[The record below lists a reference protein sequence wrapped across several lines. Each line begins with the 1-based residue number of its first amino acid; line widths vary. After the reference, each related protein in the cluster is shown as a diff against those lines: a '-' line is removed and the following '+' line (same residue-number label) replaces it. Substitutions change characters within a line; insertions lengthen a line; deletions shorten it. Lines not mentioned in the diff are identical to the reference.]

1 MLFPGATQNGVQP
14 MEVQTQLP
22 KHYTLQHGAG
32 GQSKIPV
39 SGAGKHFHEVNKN
52 TSFSAPS
59 RTNTLPP
66 IAGNSDEKGGTNSR
80 GHSNPEKN
88 KKYAQNPRYIKRVRC
103 ILYTYCDTVHKLC
116 RVAPPLQPKHREGS
130 TGVRIKLAEKDQ
142 RILESQE
149 YIQVRKL
156 GGCGGVG
163 AERTV

>member
-22 KHYTLQHGAG
+22 KHHTLQHGAG

-39 SGAGKHFHEVNKN
+39 FGAGKRFHEVNKN

-66 IAGNSDEKGGTNSR
+66 IVGNSDEKGGTNSR

-88 KKYAQNPRYIKRVRC
+88 KKYAQNPRYNIQRVRC
-103 ILYTYCDTVHKLC
+103 IVILCIKLC